1 MPDPLQG
8 GENFDDHRAAFV
20 ERFLKKA
27 LLLVERLET
36 SFGRL
41 DACFDAAHARGGIDE
56 LLVER
61 APIVAERL
69 DLAFELGLVFRR
81 LALLGARRFEFLIAL
96 LESIR
101 IGRRRSGRRRLR
113 REVGHRTAARPAL
126 AAGGL
131 AGGVWAS
138 AAGLAPSGS
147 AKRQGGAEHKARIG
161 AARPT
166 ENHRVQG

>member
-8 GENFDDHRAAFV
+8 GENLDDHGAAFV
-20 ERFLKKA
+20 ERFLKKTF
-27 LLLVERLET
+27 LLVERLET

-61 APIVAERL
+61 PPIVAERL
-69 DLAFELGLVFRR
+69 DLAFELGLVLRR
-81 LALLGARRFEFLIAL
+81 LALPGARRFEFLIAL

-101 IGRRRSGRRRLR
+101 IGRRRSGRRRLGG
-113 REVGHRTAARPAL
+113 EVGHRTRRDRRL
-126 AAGGL
+126 HRRLGGR
-131 AGGVWAS
+131 
-138 AAGLAPSGS
+138 GLGERSRICAERQG
-147 AKRQGGAEHKARIG
+147 KRQGGAEHKARIG